1 MKDEREKGRGEMMPK
16 AYVKF
21 ETPKDLNDKI
31 LQLIEAAKNNGKLRR
46 GTNETTKA
54 IEKGQVQLV
63 VMAEDVE
70 PEEILMHIPVLC
82 EEKKIPYCYVASK
95 QELGR
100 ASGID
105 VPTAAL
111 GVADAGDGKDLLK
124 EVLKKLQALKK

>member
-1 MKDEREKGRGEMMPK
+1 MMPK

-54 IEKGQVQLV
+54 VEKGQVQLV
-63 VMAEDVE
+63 IMAEDVE
-70 PEEILMHIPVLC
+70 PEEILMHMPVLC
-82 EEKKIPYCYVASK
+82 EEKKIPYCYVTSK

-105 VPTAAL
+105 VPSAAL
-111 GVADAGDGKDLLK
+111 GIADAGDGKDLLK

>member
-1 MKDEREKGRGEMMPK
+1 
-16 AYVKF
+16 
-21 ETPKDLNDKI
+21 
-31 LQLIEAAKNNGKLRR
+31 
-46 GTNETTKA
+46 
-54 IEKGQVQLV
+54 
-63 VMAEDVE
+63 MAEDVE

>member
-1 MKDEREKGRGEMMPK
+1 MPK

-54 IEKGQVQLV
+54 VEKGQVQLV
-63 VMAEDVE
+63 IMAEDVE
-70 PEEILMHIPVLC
+70 PEEILMHMPVLC
-82 EEKKIPYCYVASK
+82 EEKKIPYCYVTSK

-105 VPTAAL
+105 VPSAAL
-111 GVADAGDGKDLLK
+111 GIADAGDGKDLLK